1 MKNILETGPSL
12 RPYFLRSVSSNGG
25 STDAGSS
32 SLNQSQALSPSK
44 WKRLWKPFLLMQLTL
59 GLGFLAIA
67 FKQFRRKN
75 THPSQSPELIAKDW
89 EVRHSWLQLFRIL
102 VHLDMETRQ
111 LTLVRL
117 WIILLSN

>member
-1 MKNILETGPSL
+1 VRSQQLNVVSGVLYELLWLMHFRNLMKFIEKCVETGPSL
-12 RPYFLRSVSSNGG
+12 RPYFLRSVSSSSG

-75 THPSQSPELIAKDW
+75 THPSQSPELIAKEW
-89 EVRHSWLQLFRIL
+89 EVRHS
-102 VHLDMETRQ
+102 
-111 LTLVRL
+111 
-117 WIILLSN
+117 